1 MDHLN
6 ESEQTVLKQT
16 DLISKL
22 KNIVGEDYVL
32 TDYESRQFYS
42 MDFSE
47 EVSPIAIAVVRPQ
60 TVEQISQIVISAK
73 EHQAI
78 NHLTPPRG
86 SLTSPWYL
94 GIKCM

>member
-60 TVEQISQIVISAK
+60 TSNKFLKS
-73 EHQAI
+73 
-78 NHLTPPRG
+78 
-86 SLTSPWYL
+86 
-94 GIKCM
+94 